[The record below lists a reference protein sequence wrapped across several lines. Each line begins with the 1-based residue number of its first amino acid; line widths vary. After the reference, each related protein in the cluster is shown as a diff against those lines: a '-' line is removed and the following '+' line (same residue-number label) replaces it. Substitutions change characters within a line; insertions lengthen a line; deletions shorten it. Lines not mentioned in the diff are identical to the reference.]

1 MIRGLYTAAS
11 GMVAQQKRMDT
22 IANNMANVNTAGF
35 KRDETVVEAFPQLL
49 LSRLNDPGIPGAAKG
64 EIRPLVGGLGTGARL
79 QAVLPIFTQGPL
91 RQTEAPLDVA
101 IAGDGFFVVQTPA
114 GEAYTRNG
122 AFQLDE
128 QGYLVT
134 SAGYRVLGQG
144 GPIRVQPGSKVVID
158 EQGQVTANGQ
168 PVGKLR
174 VVAFANP
181 QALQKL
187 GDSLFQG
194 TGATP
199 LAEPVLRPGFLEQS
213 NVNPVLE
220 MVNML
225 TAMRTYEAGQKTI
238 QAEDQLLEKAV
249 NEVGRV

>member
-11 GMVAQQKRMDT
+11 GMVAQQKRLDT

-35 KRDETVVEAFPQLL
+35 KRDEAVLESFPQLL
-49 LSRLNDPGIPGAAKG
+49 LSRLNDPGVPGADKNL
-64 EIRPLVGGLGTGARL
+64 RPLVGGVGTGARL
-79 QAVLPIFTQGPL
+79 QAVLPVFTQGPL
-91 RQTEAPLDVA
+91 RLTEAPLDVA
-101 IAGDGFFVVQTPA
+101 IAGAGFFAVQGPN

-134 SAGYRVLGQG
+134 SAGYQVLGQN

-168 PVGKLR
+168 PVDRLR
-174 VVAFANP
+174 VVTFADP
-181 QALQKL
+181 QALEKL

-194 TGATP
+194 NGATVVTD
-199 LAEPVLRPGFLEQS
+199 PVLRPGFLEQA

-220 MVNML
+220 MVNMIS
-225 TAMRTYEAGQKTI
+225 AMRTYEAGQKTI
-238 QAEDQLLEKAV
+238 QAEDQLLEKAA